1 MLTRINDC
9 AGWALA
15 ASVSVVARLVL
26 LVRYVWCVH
35 GTNALYYA
43 IPTMRMQFEKKR
55 LSKRSNASTCT
66 VYYVAT
72 WLETGKSFGIM
83 GLAGFVK
90 VRINVVT

>member
-1 MLTRINDC
+1 
-9 AGWALA
+9 
-15 ASVSVVARLVL
+15 VSVVARLVL
-26 LVRYVWCVH
+26 LVGCAWCVH

-90 VRINVVT
+90 VRISVVT

>member
-26 LVRYVWCVH
+26 LVGCAWCVH

-55 LSKRSNASTCT
+55 LSKRSNASGCT

-90 VRINVVT
+90 VRISVVT

>member
-15 ASVSVVARLVL
+15 ASVAVVARLAL
-26 LVRYVWCVH
+26 LVGCAWCGH

-55 LSKRSNASTCT
+55 RSKRSNASRCT

-72 WLETGKSFGIM
+72 RLETGKSFGIM
-83 GLAGFVK
+83 GLAGVVN

>member
-15 ASVSVVARLVL
+15 ASVSVVARLSRWVW
-26 LVRYVWCVH
+26 YVWCVH
-35 GTNALYYA
+35 GTNTLYYA

-55 LSKRSNASTCT
+55 RSKRSNASRCT

-72 WLETGKSFGIM
+72 RLETGKSFGIM
-83 GLAGFVK
+83 GLALFVK
-90 VRINVVT
+90 VRISVVT

>member
-15 ASVSVVARLVL
+15 ASVSVVASSSTTSTVGS
-26 LVRYVWCVH
+26 VRS
-35 GTNALYYA
+35 LYPRYNHA

-72 WLETGKSFGIM
+72 WLETGKSFEIM

>member
-1 MLTRINDC
+1 MLTRVNDC

-15 ASVSVVARLVL
+15 ASVSVVARLSRWVW
-26 LVRYVWCVH
+26 YVWCVH
-35 GTNALYYA
+35 SINTLYYA
-43 IPTMRMQFEKKR
+43 IPTIRMQFGKKR